1 MSKADEMFE
10 RLGYEKSTDK
20 RREQY
25 KKILYFNGYK
35 IITTIN
41 FYLLDK
47 NLSTQSYNDTIQQ
60 KVDTNFETEEMIAIN
75 EKVKELGWLDEC

>member
-75 EKVKELGWLDEC
+75 EKVKELGWLDET